1 MKIKNLKVNHKNLM
15 GGGSLKRTT
24 KGVVALGLIPVIG
37 ACMTACGSSN
47 YDVWDT
53 NKTFDFAIISAED
66 RESALITGIK
76 QYATYEGEQE
86 QIILDDGSV
95 LLASSF
101 NMKLIRNEGN
111 LTPRDYAE
119 AYITDEGEITEIS
132 EVKRNGS
139 NRDWWDSVYTYHKA
153 IVFEGNT
160 AIIYNIDEWC
170 TYAEDDTVQIRL
182 DDGSYLLTG
191 IHNAIMMQE
200 GKTYTAEDI
209 AYGVLGSDAV
219 VKTFDTK
226 EGYKTLTK

>member
-1 MKIKNLKVNHKNLM
+1 MKIKNLKVNRENIKDKV
-15 GGGSLKRTT
+15 SLKKSSKRLIAIGLTT
-24 KGVVALGLIPVIG
+24 LLLAGTLVG
-37 ACMTACGSSN
+37 CGN
-47 YDVWDT
+47 HDAWDS

-66 RESALITGIK
+66 RESALIAGIK
-76 QYATYEGEQE
+76 QYHTYEGEQE
-86 QIILDDGSV
+86 QIILDDDSV

-101 NMKLIRNEGN
+101 NMKLFRNEGDS
-111 LTPRDYAE
+111 TPLEHAE

-132 EVKRNGS
+132 KVKRNGM

-153 IVFEGNT
+153 IIFDGNT
-160 AIIYNIDEWC
+160 AIIYDIDQWC
-170 TYAEDDTVQIRL
+170 TYAEDDTVQIKL
-182 DDGSYLLTG
+182 DDGSYILTG

-209 AYGVLGSDAV
+209 AYGVLGSDAQ